1 MRFYI
6 WLLLLVLAGN
16 TSCALTRK
24 KEAKNGQVIKR
35 EIAQSAPFSRAHS
48 GFILMDAGS
57 GKPLAALNAQ
67 HLFTPASNIK
77 ILTLASCLEILSDT
91 LPGLKVA
98 RTEDQ
103 RWIIRGTGDP
113 TFLHPNYQAWQ
124 QPFNWMKSQS
134 APIILQ
140 RQYVPRFGPGW
151 SWDDYLETY
160 STERSDFPFYG
171 NMVEFKKE
179 KGQWTSTPK
188 DLNLTDYDPYNVL
201 YPETKG
207 VFRVEYFPY
216 YLLSQPDS
224 TYTDGYT
231 DRVPFSDMSIED
243 GFLAT
248 FLPDTLGK
256 KINQCFRNFP
266 ESCQTSVAGPWTTI
280 PSAPRDT
287 VLRQMMFESDNLLAE
302 QLLMVCAD
310 QKYDALLP
318 EFVIED
324 MLTGTFSDIYPKP
337 RWVDGS
343 GLSRYNLISPEG
355 MALAL
360 RRLWSAYDHD
370 RILSFFPTPG
380 SPGTLSKWPKD
391 ASGATFWYG
400 KTGSM
405 SGVMCLSGYVR
416 GKSGRMM
423 VFSFM
428 HNHFTG
434 SNQSI
439 KDEMQRILQ
448 LIHEK
453 F

>member
-1 MRFYI
+1 MKNI
-6 WLLLLVLAGN
+6 LLALLILAGSS
-16 TSCALTRK
+16 SCALVRT
-24 KEAKNGQVIKR
+24 KEASNALKIKR
-35 EIAQSAPFSRAHS
+35 EVSESLPFSRAYS
-48 GFILMDAGS
+48 GFLLLDAES
-57 GKPLAALNAQ
+57 GKPLSAINAQ
-67 HLFTPASNIK
+67 KLFTPASNAK
-77 ILTLASCLEILSDT
+77 ILTLAACLELLPDT
-91 LPGLKVA
+91 LPGIKVA

-124 QPFNWMKSQS
+124 QPFTWMRSQTD
-134 APIILQ
+134 PIILQ

-160 STERSDFPFYG
+160 SAERSDFPCYG
-171 NMVEFKKE
+171 NMVEFRKDSS
-179 KGQWTSTPK
+179 QWTSTPAN
-188 DLNLTDYDPYNVL
+188 LNLIDFDPFNVL

-207 VFRVEYFPY
+207 IFRVEHFPY
-216 YLLSQPDS
+216 FLLSQPDS
-224 TYTDGYT
+224 LYKDGYT
-231 DRVPFSDMSIED
+231 DRVPFSEMSMEG
-243 GFLAT
+243 GFLASL
-248 FLPDTLGK
+248 LPDTLGK
-256 KINQCFRNFP
+256 SLDQCFRNFP
-266 ESCQTSVAGPWTTI
+266 GSCETSIIEPWRTI
-280 PSAPRDT
+280 PSASRDT

-302 QLLMVCAD
+302 QLLIVCAD

-318 EFVIED
+318 EFIMED

-355 MALAL
+355 VALVL
-360 RRLWSAYDHD
+360 QQMWKSYDHE
-370 RILSFFPTPG
+370 RLLSFFPTPG
-380 SPGTLSKWPKD
+380 SPGTLSAWPNGKNE
-391 ASGATFWYG
+391 APYWYA

-405 SGVMCLSGYVR
+405 SGVMCLSGYLR

-439 KDEMQRILQ
+439 KAEMQRILQ
-448 LIHEK
+448 LIHDK